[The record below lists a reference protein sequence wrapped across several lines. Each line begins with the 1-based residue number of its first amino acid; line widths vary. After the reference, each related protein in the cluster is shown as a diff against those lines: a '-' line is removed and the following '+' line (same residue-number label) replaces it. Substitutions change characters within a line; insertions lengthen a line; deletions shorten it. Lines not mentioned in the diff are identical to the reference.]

1 MDPTIREGA
10 IQQFKDELLIVSGI
24 KNDPPNSLSSLD
36 TQEDAVPNDKISAL
50 DAFFD
55 FDVSLYSGNFKQMQI
70 STDSV
75 HFMRHSIAVMYCYQR
90 DPWGGKQECEGQRRG

>member
-1 MDPTIREGA
+1 MLLNVAALVHPGHKSLSWLEPTIREEA
-10 IQQFKDELLIVSGI
+10 IQQFKDELLIVAGI

-55 FDVSLYSGNFKQMQI
+55 FDVSQTIF
-70 STDSV
+70 
-75 HFMRHSIAVMYCYQR
+75 
-90 DPWGGKQECEGQRRG
+90 W